1 MKMKLLLTAT
11 VAAAVVVSSAVA
23 SPPADKGKPKTGEGC
38 KPAIAVILKGT
49 LTGAGSP
56 LVVKVTTANHW
67 GRAYVGGSDKS
78 VAVNSDTKVRGQGM
92 KSLSELKSGFRVLI
106 QARVCKAD
114 LANGATPALT
124 ASKVIAHD
132 PSKTDANE
140 NENKGQD
147 KNKGKDNKDKDDD
160 GD

>member
-1 MKMKLLLTAT
+1 MKVKLVLASLA
-11 VAAAVVVSSAVA
+11 VAGLAVSSAVA
-23 SPPADKGKPKTGEGC
+23 APPEGKGKPKTGEGC
-38 KPAIAVILKGT
+38 KPRISVILKGT

-56 LVVKVTTANHW
+56 LTVKVTSANHW
-67 GRAYVGGSDKS
+67 GKPYVGGSDKS

-92 KSLSELKSGFRVLI
+92 KQLSELKSGFRVLI

-124 ASKVIAHD
+124 ATKVIAHD
-132 PSKTDANE
+132 PNAKDNKDE
-140 NENKGQD
+140 NENK
-147 KNKGKDNKDKDDD
+147 NKDKDKDDD